1 MNVIVNWFT
10 LLIVFVFDL
19 AIAMVIALNKLIGRH
34 DDNDTAILFLTGMV
48 TLLLILF
55 MNPLL
60 KKMGKNY
67 QNQQILDDNRRKETE
82 LEQEE
87 VQEVLEEVEE
97 TTKVEEE
104 VERVFE
110 ENQKVEL
117 NQENTHT
124 LNK

>member
-1 MNVIVNWFT
+1 
-10 LLIVFVFDL
+10 
-19 AIAMVIALNKLIGRH
+19 
-34 DDNDTAILFLTGMV
+34 
-48 TLLLILF
+48 

-67 QNQQILDDNRRKETE
+67 QNQQRIVDDNRRKETE

-97 TTKVEEE
+97 TPEVEEE

-117 NQENTHT
+117 KPRKHT
-124 LNK
+124 